1 LLHPD
6 ILFPAEEPVNYSFKF
21 ASKLV
26 VGIMQKYLALI
37 RGINVGGVVLKMEDL
52 RQMMEELG
60 FINVTTY
67 IQSGNAIFQSNL
79 TDTGKIAK
87 QISEMIRER
96 AGIEAA
102 VIVKTS
108 SELEKIVSKHPL
120 AGEGEEKKLYVTVLS
135 DDPGDNEIAEL
146 TKVKSNIDKHLL
158 QNHVVYSYY
167 GEGYGNSRMSN
178 NFLEKTLKVRATT
191 RNWNTMKKLNELM
204 KSGTKK
210 YSNL

>member
-1 LLHPD
+1 
-6 ILFPAEEPVNYSFKF
+6 
-21 ASKLV
+21 
-26 VGIMQKYLALI
+26 
-37 RGINVGGVVLKMEDL
+37 MEDL

-60 FINVTTY
+60 FTNITTY
-67 IQSGNAIFQSNL
+67 IQSGNAIFHSNL
-79 TDTGKIAK
+79 KDTRKIEK
-87 QISEMIRER
+87 QMNGMIREK
-96 AGIEAA
+96 AGIDIV

-120 AGEGEEKKLYVTVLS
+120 AGEGDEKKLYVTVLS
-135 DDPGDNEIAEL
+135 GDPGDNEIAGL
-146 TKVKSNIDKHLL
+146 TKVKSDIDKHLF

-204 KSGTKK
+204 KSGTR
-210 YSNL
+210 YQ